1 MDTSLT
7 KLNAINTT
15 NAKMDTP
22 RSICAPTDWSLTKKE
37 RLLHIA
43 SLLTKWTVRLDPNYV
58 SNHLKTWVRK
68 SCLNFIQKK
77 KNSVPKEMLDIRAF
91 QILFGSEPAKET
103 EECPR
108 RNGLFPD
115 KDDCRSFWNCVDGKG
130 TKSSCPQSLVFSTRR
145 GTCDWPKNVDDC
157 ELEAEEKSKDSECT
171 RRFGTFPDKK
181 DCRAF
186 WTCVDGNG
194 RRSVCPDGL
203 GFNPKRGSCDWADSI
218 ENCNLEDYYDFKCP
232 EDLDIIHGDHVYYP
246 FPGDCRKHFAC
257 IKGNGKKALL
267 RLLTCDVGLVYD
279 ADGERCTVPEKVQ
292 GCEDYY
298 SKSASTTKVPK
309 QRQNRKEAEPSS

>member
-1 MDTSLT
+1 MDTKLLVWITLCFSLALGKECPSPNGYFPHET
-7 KLNAINTT
+7 QCDKYYECENGY
-15 NAKMDTP
+15 AK
-22 RSICAPTDWSLTKKE
+22 E
-37 RLLHIA
+37 
-43 SLLTKWTVRLDPNYV
+43 
-58 SNHLKTWVRK
+58 HLCPDGLVFNEKGKTAAHCESPYEVDCSTRPE
-68 SCLNFIQKK
+68 LQ
-77 KNSVPKEMLDIRAF
+77 
-91 QILFGSEPAKET
+91 PAKET